1 VSLPG
6 RFLSIGGNRVFYH
19 RRGRGRPLVL
29 VHGWMVSHWAWRH
42 VIPSLAGDYD
52 VVAIDLPG
60 FGESDRPSPSE
71 YRYDAPAFAETLIGV
86 LDSLAIERATL
97 VGHSMGGGV
106 ALYAAARRP
115 ERVERLV
122 LIDALVYPFRIPAEG
137 KIILVPYLGEAL
149 FRTLTTRALVR
160 RFLRQHI
167 YADPTRVAEDWVD
180 YLWERMNRPG
190 GYAAAVAAL
199 RFCARP
205 DVVERSVRAVR
216 APTLVVWGEAD
227 RLLPVD
233 AARRLADD
241 LPGAET
247 AILPGCGHAPQEE
260 RPEDLVRAWGPF
272 LGLGRG
278 EMRAVV

>member
-1 VSLPG
+1 MSLPG

-122 LIDALVYPFRIPAEG
+122 LIDALVY
-137 KIILVPYLGEAL
+137 
-149 FRTLTTRALVR
+149 
-160 RFLRQHI
+160 
-167 YADPTRVAEDWVD
+167 
-180 YLWERMNRPG
+180 
-190 GYAAAVAAL
+190 
-199 RFCARP
+199 
-205 DVVERSVRAVR
+205 
-216 APTLVVWGEAD
+216 
-227 RLLPVD
+227 
-233 AARRLADD
+233 
-241 LPGAET
+241 
-247 AILPGCGHAPQEE
+247 
-260 RPEDLVRAWGPF
+260 
-272 LGLGRG
+272 
-278 EMRAVV
+278 

>member
-1 VSLPG
+1 
-6 RFLSIGGNRVFYH
+6 
-19 RRGRGRPLVL
+19 
-29 VHGWMVSHWAWRH
+29 MVSHWAWRH

-167 YADPTRVAEDWVD
+167 YA
-180 YLWERMNRPG
+180 
-190 GYAAAVAAL
+190 
-199 RFCARP
+199 
-205 DVVERSVRAVR
+205 
-216 APTLVVWGEAD
+216 
-227 RLLPVD
+227 
-233 AARRLADD
+233 
-241 LPGAET
+241 
-247 AILPGCGHAPQEE
+247 H
-260 RPEDLVRAWGPF
+260 
-272 LGLGRG
+272 
-278 EMRAVV
+278 